1 MMYINSGPNKSSV
14 EILSQEIQDKSQ
26 ELNITKKIE
35 LKTLECKKSVNYYLL
50 KVVESVW
57 RAWFRI

>member
-1 MMYINSGPNKSSV
+1 MIMSELKQNKSSS

-26 ELNITKKIE
+26 ELNIKEKIE
-35 LKTLECKKSVNYYLL
+35 LKTLECKKSVIYYLL